1 MSLGKWN
8 KNTRTAVAIIATLL
22 IGLAPSLMAQGK
34 GKGPGVKVVATL
46 YSTLG
51 YENGELGWVGHSVVT
66 IGDQAPVP
74 AKYFC
79 PMATPNFRPG
89 GEMYGTE
96 TCIHTVGDGN
106 TFTVLNR
113 FTALPDSAPN
123 LYTMHTVSTITK
135 GTGRFANASGQLI
148 ERAQFI
154 FAPEFP
160 VALPA
165 LGRSEGVIF
174 GIQ

>member
-1 MSLGKWN
+1 MSLGKRN
-8 KNTRTAVAIIATLL
+8 KNTTQTAVAMIATLL

-46 YSTLG
+46 YSTVG
-51 YENGELGWVGHSVVT
+51 FNNEEFGWVGHSVVT
-66 IGDQAPVP
+66 IGDQAPVQGT
-74 AKYFC
+74 YFC
-79 PMATPNFRPG
+79 PMATPNVRPG

-96 TCIHTVGDGN
+96 TCIHIVGGD

-123 LYTMHTVSTITK
+123 LYIMYTISTITK
-135 GTGRFANASGQLI
+135 GTGRFERASGQLI

-154 FAPEFP
+154 FMPDFEVP
-160 VALPA
+160 PPA
-165 LGRSEGVIF
+165 LGRTEGLIF
-174 GIQ
+174 GIR